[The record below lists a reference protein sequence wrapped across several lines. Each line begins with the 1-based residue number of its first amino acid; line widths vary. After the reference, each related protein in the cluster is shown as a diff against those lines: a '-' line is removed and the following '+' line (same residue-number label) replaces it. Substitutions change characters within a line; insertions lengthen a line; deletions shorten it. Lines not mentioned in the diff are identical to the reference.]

1 MTMPQSTD
9 SNRRIVLAAR
19 PKGAPQPAD
28 FRLEQGPLPVPAAG
42 EVMLRTVFLS
52 LDPYMRGR
60 MNDAPSYAKSV
71 ELGGTMV
78 GGTVSRVMA
87 SSNPQF
93 PVGTLVLAYAGWQ
106 DYSVSDGRDLF
117 ALPAGMPQPS
127 QALGVLGMPSFTA
140 YMGLLDIG
148 APQSGE
154 TVAVAA
160 ATGGVGSVVGQVAR
174 LKGCRAVGIAGG
186 SEKCDFAVTE
196 LGFDACVDHY
206 DPDFR
211 NKLAAACPKGID
223 VYFENVGGKVF
234 QAVLPLLNP
243 KARIPLCGM
252 IAQYNA
258 DKLPDG
264 PDRSPALVGA
274 LLTKRIRMQGFII
287 NLDYGAR
294 FPEFLAAMG
303 PWVAAG
309 KVKYKEHRVD
319 GLEAAPGALIDLLEG
334 RNFGKVVVRVGAD

>member
-160 ATGGVGSVVGQVAR
+160 ATGGVGSVVGQIAKI
-174 LKGCRAVGIAGG
+174 KGCRAVGIAGG
-186 SEKCDFAVTE
+186 PDKCDFAVTE
-196 LGFDACVDHY
+196 LGFDACLDHY
-206 DPDFR
+206 APDFR
-211 NKLAAACPKGID
+211 DQLATACPKGID
-223 VYFENVGGKVF
+223 VYFENVGGKV
-234 QAVLPLLNP
+234 QAAVFPLLNP
-243 KARIPLCGM
+243 RRGFPCAGW
-252 IAQYNA
+252 
-258 DKLPDG
+258 
-264 PDRSPALVGA
+264 SPS
-274 LLTKRIRMQGFII
+274 TT
-287 NLDYGAR
+287 
-294 FPEFLAAMG
+294 PTSCPMG
-303 PWVAAG
+303 PI
-309 KVKYKEHRVD
+309 
-319 GLEAAPGALIDLLEG
+319 APASWWA
-334 RNFGKVVVRVGAD
+334 RS